1 MINNTLFR
9 PSVIRAARQKFNP
22 EGFDLAKAIK
32 RRKIALN
39 APPPPEKKEPGESHI
54 NAFSDCQP
62 IELIEPSSEAER
74 ELVIEATYKQVFGNA
89 HLMESE
95 RFPQIESQFRR
106 GQITVLEFVRQLAKS
121 DRYRVLFF
129 ERCTNLRAIELNFKH
144 LLGRAPENYAEISE
158 HIKILAEG
166 GFAAEIDS
174 YLDSDEYCQSFGEN
188 IVPYYRGY
196 QTKTGKNLAG
206 FTHSF
211 QLLRGASSSDKS
223 ILSSS
228 SPQLQEAL
236 LDDKPTKI
244 EPLSRGLTPVPK
256 KSPVKS
262 VEYKFTDL
270 EISGYKYKSPEY
282 LATPVSPNTWLQQ
295 YKARE
300 AAATFP
306 AARESQ
312 PVKLFDGA
320 FGEELEI
327 VIRAAY
333 KQVFGNVHLMES
345 QRLLTA
351 ESKLKDGQFTVK
363 DFIRE
368 LAQSDLYRSLFFET
382 CANVRA
388 IELNFKHLL
397 GRAPDSFQEVSEHIA
412 ILAEKGLAGEIDSYL
427 DSEEYEENF
436 GKDTVPYY
444 VSYETQTGKNV
455 AGYNRIFQLIKGQSS
470 SDRSIASSIESS
482 KSSQLEQS
490 LLKKP
495 ETKKEPIVF
504 NPKGFNLAKELGVG
518 TYKQEPRIQEPTI
531 SDPYIKAFADSKP
544 IELFTG
550 DSFEKQQLVI
560 EAAYKQVFGNAHL
573 MESERLPE
581 IESQLC
587 SGRIT
592 VMEFVRQLAKSERYR
607 ALFWEKYPNLR
618 VIELNFKHLLGRA
631 PENYTEI
638 SQHIS
643 ILAEGGFEAEIDS
656 YLNSD
661 EYCQTFGENIV
672 PYYRGYET
680 QTGKNLTGFTHSFQ
694 LLRGASSSDKS
705 ISRNTYAELDRTL
718 LSDIPNQITDFSE
731 DSNAKDL
738 TSQSVESQVTESQ
751 EIPPSE
757 YPVYNGTSVSQ
768 RAIICQNEYKAVVDS
783 PIKFKF
789 VPNSSF
795 EDVELVI
802 RALYKQVLGNA
813 HVMESERL
821 TVAESQLKHGH
832 ITVREFVRCLAKSE
846 LYKSRFIDNCPR
858 YRCHEL
864 NFKHLLGRAPDSYQ
878 ETVYHS
884 QILDSQGYEAD
895 IDSYIDS
902 QEYEEAFGENIV
914 PYYRGYKTQTGKS
927 VVGYTY
933 MFEMFESLSTSD
945 QASFSG
951 NQSRLQNQLM
961 SNNPVNASQPITDT
975 VELVRKVLK
984 ASSGNQSRLQ
994 NQLMSNNPNTFQ
1006 PVNDTVQLVRKVLN
1020 LV

>member
-1 MINNTLFR
+1 MKIMINNTLFR
-9 PSVIRAARQKFNP
+9 PSVIRAAREKFNP

-54 NAFSDCQP
+54 DAFSDYQP

-74 ELVIEATYKQVFGNA
+74 ELVIKATYKQVFGNA
-89 HLMESE
+89 YLMESE
-95 RFPQIESQFRR
+95 RLPQIESQLRR

-121 DRYRVLFF
+121 ERYRVLFF

-144 LLGRAPENYAEISE
+144 LLGRAPENYEEISK

-196 QTKTGKNLAG
+196 QTQTGKNVAA

-223 ILSSS
+223 ILNNT

-236 LDDKPTKI
+236 LDDKPTKV
-244 EPLSRGLTPVPK
+244 EPLSIPAPVPR
-256 KSPVKS
+256 KSPVKE

-270 EISGYKYKSPEY
+270 ELSSYKYKSPEF
-282 LATPVSPNTWLQQ
+282 LATPIPPNTWLQQ

-320 FGEELEI
+320 SGEELEI

-345 QRLLTA
+345 ERLLIA

-382 CANVRA
+382 CSNVRA

-397 GRAPDSFQEVSEHIA
+397 GRAPDNFQEVSEHIA

-427 DSEEYEENF
+427 DSQEYEDNF

-482 KSSQLEQS
+482 KRSQLEQS
-490 LLKKP
+490 LLKKA
-495 ETKKEPIVF
+495 EIKKPIVF
-504 NPKGFNLAKELGVG
+504 NPEGFNLAKELGVG
-518 TYKQEPRIQEPTI
+518 IYKKEPQIPEPSI

-550 DSFEKQQLVI
+550 DSVEKQQLVI

-573 MESERLPE
+573 MESERLPQ
-581 IESQLC
+581 IESQLF
-587 SGRIT
+587 SGQIT

-607 ALFWEKYPNLR
+607 ALFFDKCSNLR
-618 VIELNFKHLLGRA
+618 AIELNFKHLLGRS
-631 PENYTEI
+631 PENYAEI
-638 SQHIS
+638 SEHIK
-643 ILAEGGFEAEIDS
+643 ILTEKGLEAEIDS
-656 YLNSD
+656 YLDSD
-661 EYCQTFGENIV
+661 EYYQTFG
-672 PYYRGYET
+672 
-680 QTGKNLTGFTHSFQ
+680 Q
-694 LLRGASSSDKS
+694 
-705 ISRNTYAELDRTL
+705 
-718 LSDIPNQITDFSE
+718 
-731 DSNAKDL
+731 
-738 TSQSVESQVTESQ
+738 
-751 EIPPSE
+751 
-757 YPVYNGTSVSQ
+757 
-768 RAIICQNEYKAVVDS
+768 
-783 PIKFKF
+783 
-789 VPNSSF
+789 
-795 EDVELVI
+795 
-802 RALYKQVLGNA
+802 
-813 HVMESERL
+813 
-821 TVAESQLKHGH
+821 
-832 ITVREFVRCLAKSE
+832 
-846 LYKSRFIDNCPR
+846 
-858 YRCHEL
+858 
-864 NFKHLLGRAPDSYQ
+864 
-878 ETVYHS
+878 
-884 QILDSQGYEAD
+884 
-895 IDSYIDS
+895 
-902 QEYEEAFGENIV
+902 NIV
-914 PYYRGYKTQTGKS
+914 PYYRGYKTQTGKNLTGFTHS
-927 VVGYTY
+927 FELLRGASSSDKSISQDTY
-933 MFEMFESLSTSD
+933 AELDRTLLSDRS
-945 QASFSG
+945 
-951 NQSRLQNQLM
+951 NQITDFFGD
-961 SNNPVNASQPITDT
+961 VNAKDLTSKGVESKPKQSQQIPPSEYPVYNGSSVTDT
-975 VELVRKVLK
+975 VELVRKVL
-984 ASSGNQSRLQ
+984 
-994 NQLMSNNPNTFQ
+994 
-1006 PVNDTVQLVRKVLN
+1006 N

>member
-9 PSVIRAARQKFNP
+9 PSVIKAAREKFNP

-39 APPPPEKKEPGESHI
+39 APPPPEKKEPAESHI
-54 NAFSDCQP
+54 NAFSDDQL

-95 RFPQIESQFRR
+95 RLPQIESQLRR
-106 GQITVLEFVRQLAKS
+106 GQISVLEFVRQLAKS
-121 DRYRVLFF
+121 ERYRVLFF

-144 LLGRAPENYAEISE
+144 LLGRAPENYEEISK

-196 QTKTGKNLAG
+196 KTQTGKNLAG

-223 ILSSS
+223 ILNSS

-236 LDDKPTKI
+236 IDDKPTEI
-244 EPLSRGLTPVPK
+244 QPLSIAAPVRK
-256 KSPVKS
+256 KSPVKE

-270 EISGYKYKSPEY
+270 ELSGYKYKSAEY
-282 LATPVSPNTWLQQ
+282 LTTPVSPNTWLQE

-312 PVKLFDGA
+312 PVKLFDGDS
-320 FGEELEI
+320 GEELEI

-345 QRLLTA
+345 QRLLIA

-397 GRAPDSFQEVSEHIA
+397 GRAPDNFQEVSEHIV
-412 ILAEKGLAGEIDSYL
+412 ILAEKGLAAEIDSYL

-482 KSSQLEQS
+482 KRSQLEQS
-490 LLKKP
+490 LLEKAEK
-495 ETKKEPIVF
+495 PIVF
-504 NPKGFNLAKELGVG
+504 NPEEFNLAKELGVG
-518 TYKQEPRIQEPTI
+518 IYQPGSQIPTI
-531 SDPYIKAFADSKP
+531 SDPYIKAFADTKP

-550 DSFEKQQLVI
+550 DSVAKQQLVI

-607 ALFWEKYPNLR
+607 ALFWEKYSNLR

-631 PENYTEI
+631 PENYAEI
-638 SQHIS
+638 SKHIS

-661 EYCQTFGENIV
+661 EYYQTFGDNIV
-672 PYYRGYET
+672 PYYRGYQT
-680 QTGKNLTGFTHSFQ
+680 QTGKNLTGFTYSFQ

-705 ISRNTYAELDRTL
+705 ISQDTYAELDQTL
-718 LSDIPNQITDFSE
+718 LSDRSNQITDFSG
-731 DSNAKDL
+731 DSNANDL
-738 TSQSVESQVTESQ
+738 SSQSVESQP
-751 EIPPSE
+751 IPPSE

-768 RAIICQNEYKAVVDS
+768 RAIISQNEYKEVNAS

-789 VPNSSF
+789 VPDSSF

-813 HVMESERL
+813 HIMESERL
-821 TVAESQLKHGH
+821 TVAESQLKNGD

-846 LYKSRFIDNCPR
+846 LYKARFIDNCPR
-858 YRCHEL
+858 YRSHEL

-884 QILDSQGYEAD
+884 HILDTQGYEAD

-927 VVGYTY
+927 VAGYTY
-933 MFEMFESLSTSD
+933 MFEMFESFSTSD
-945 QASFSG
+945 KATFSG
-951 NQSRLQNQLM
+951 NQS
-961 SNNPVNASQPITDT
+961 
-975 VELVRKVLK
+975 K
-984 ASSGNQSRLQ
+984 LQ
-994 NQLMSNNPNTFQ
+994 NQLMSNNPNILQSVNDSQ
-1006 PVNDTVQLVRKVLN
+1006 PITDTVQLVRKVLN
-1020 LV
+1020 LI